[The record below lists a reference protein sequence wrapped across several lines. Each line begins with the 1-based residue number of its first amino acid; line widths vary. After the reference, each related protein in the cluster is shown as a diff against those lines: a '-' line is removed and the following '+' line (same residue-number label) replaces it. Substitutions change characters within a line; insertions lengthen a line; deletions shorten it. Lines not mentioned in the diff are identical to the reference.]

1 MSSDLQTIDDLI
13 KQSHQ
18 SDPGDEDSLEGKF
31 AKKQKEI
38 QLKDLERMTATKA
51 QASGTSYIDLNGF
64 PISQEALALIPESQ
78 AREFN
83 VVCFYFDGKHLRL
96 AALEPKSPMV
106 RAKLRELEKKFFIPN
121 GEIYMVSPH
130 SMEHALWLYK
140 SLPKIKPVAPGV
152 EITEEE
158 LEKFKKEIDDFRSL
172 NDKINEVNM
181 SDVIVL
187 LIATALKI
195 GSSDIHV
202 EAEEQGVVIR
212 LRVDGVLQEAAV
224 INREK
229 WRRIISRLKILS
241 KVKINVDDKPQDGRF
256 DITTSED
263 KIAVR
268 SSFLPT
274 AFGESV
280 VMRLLKSSSVGL
292 PFEELGLVKQEYE
305 KLAQEVDKP
314 NGLVLVTGPTGS
326 GKTTTLY
333 AMLKRLNK
341 PGTKIITLEDPVEYE
356 LEGVNQS
363 QVDEAKGYTF
373 SSGLRS
379 ILRQDP
385 DIVMVGET
393 RDLETAEIAVRAALT
408 GHLVLSTLHTNDA
421 SGVIPRLLDLGIQP
435 YLLSPALN
443 AIVGQRLIR
452 KLCSQCK
459 TKREVSPEE
468 EEKIKKILA
477 VISPKANI
485 DVPKELPT
493 IYKAVGCEACNNLG
507 YKGRIG
513 IYEVLTMDA
522 SIKEL
527 TAQNVPSFKILEQAI
542 ENGMITMLQDG
553 ILKVM
558 QGTTSLEEVY
568 EAAGK
573 MEYIDKLYDIVVS
586 KTIGRG
592 LKLTEEDMANGLELT
607 KAIGKDSAHLL
618 ENHHTNEIINIVMA
632 GGVQTDAGD
641 VHIDPTEE
649 GVTIRYRI
657 DGILHDMAKLGK
669 EHYIPLLTEIKNTAG
684 FAANIKKA
692 TYDGRFTIYLPDNKK
707 VDCRI
712 SIIIGGYGET
722 AVIRLLS
729 TQAKSLEMEKLGI
742 GSVSLNIIN
751 DAIKKTKGIILT
763 TGPTGSGKTTTL
775 YSLLNKLNDPSV
787 KIITIEDPIEYN
799 LEGIIQTQV
808 STEEG
813 YTFAAALRSLM
824 RQNPNIIM
832 VGEIRDEE
840 TAKVSIEAALTGHLV
855 LSTIHANSA
864 AAAIARFV
872 GLGVD
877 KPLLSSSIECSIGQR
892 LVRKLCPNCKQKTE
906 ITPEQQ
912 KQVDELLEKISK
924 NPNIKIPTEKTFYKP
939 VGCEKCG
946 MLGYKGRVGIY
957 EAISMTPEMQKLIQ
971 APTVTELEIENL
983 AIGQGSMLMMHDGI
997 LKAMAGETTIEEVFR
1012 VAA

>member
-1 MSSDLQTIDDLI
+1 MSDGIQSINDLI
-13 KQSHQ
+13 ASSGQSKAL
-18 SDPGDEDSLEGKF
+18 DEDTLEGKF
-31 AKKQKEI
+31 AKKQREI
-38 QLKDLERMTATKA
+38 QLRDLERLTATKA
-51 QASGTSYIDLNGF
+51 QSAGVLYIDLQGF
-64 PISQEALALIPESQ
+64 PISQEALAMIEESE
-78 AREFN
+78 AREIG

-96 AALEPKSPMV
+96 AALDPKSPAAQ
-106 RAKLRELEKKFFIPN
+106 AKLAELEAKLFIDN
-121 GEIYMVSPH
+121 GEIYLVSSH

-140 SLPKIKPVAPGV
+140 SLPKIKPAPASV
-152 EITEEE
+152 EINAEQ
-158 LEKFKKEIDDFRSL
+158 LEKFKQEIDNYKSL
-172 NDKINEVNM
+172 AEKINTVNM
-181 SDVIVL
+181 SDMLVL

-202 EAEEQGVVIR
+202 EAEEKGVVIR

-224 INREK
+224 INNDK
-229 WRRIISRLKILS
+229 WKRIISRLKILS
-241 KVKINVDDKPQDGRF
+241 KVKINVENKPQDGRF
-256 DITTSED
+256 DINTADE
-263 KIAVR
+263 KVAVR

-280 VMRLLKSSSVGL
+280 VMRLLHSSSISL
-292 PFEELGLVKQEYE
+292 SFEELGLIKHEYE
-305 KLAQEVDKP
+305 RLAEEVDKP

-333 AMLKRLNK
+333 AMLNRLNK
-341 PGTKIITLEDPVEYE
+341 PGTKIITLEDPIEYQ
-356 LEGVNQS
+356 LPGINQS
-363 QVDEAKGYTF
+363 QVDESKGYNF

-379 ILRQDP
+379 VLRQDP

-421 SGVIPRLLDLGIQP
+421 AGVIPRLLDLGIQP

-443 AIVGQRLIR
+443 GIVGQRLVR
-452 KLCSQCK
+452 KLCPKCK
-459 TKREVSPEE
+459 AKREVSSEE

-477 VISPKANI
+477 VISPHANV
-485 DVPKELPT
+485 DVPKELPE
-493 IYKAVGCEACNNLG
+493 IYKAVGCPACNNLG

-513 IYEVLTMDA
+513 IYEILTMDA

-527 TAQNVPSFKILEQAI
+527 TSSNAPAFKILEQAI
-542 ENGMITMLQDG
+542 ENGMVTMLQDG
-553 ILKVM
+553 VLKVL
-558 QGTTSLEEVY
+558 QGITSLEEVY

-573 MEYIDKLYDIVVS
+573 MDYIDKLYDIVVS

-592 LKLTEEDMANGLELT
+592 LKLTDADMTLGLEVT
-607 KAIGKDSAHLL
+607 KAIGQDNGPLL
-618 ENHHTNEIINIVMA
+618 EKHHTNEIINIVMA
-632 GGVQTDAGD
+632 GALQAEAGD

-649 GVTIRYRI
+649 GVTIRYRV
-657 DGILHDMAKLGK
+657 DGILHDVAKLGR
-669 EHYIPLLTEIKNTAG
+669 EHYIPLLSEIKNTAG
-684 FAANIKKA
+684 FAANIKKP
-692 TYDGRFTIYLPDNKK
+692 TYDGRFTIYAPSGKI
-707 VDCRI
+707 DCRI

-729 TQAKSLEMEKLGI
+729 SSAKTLEMEKLGI
-742 GSVSLNIIN
+742 SSVSLDTIN
-751 DAIKKTKGIILT
+751 EAIKKTKGVILT

-775 YSLLNKLNDPSV
+775 YGLLNKLNNPSV

-808 STEEG
+808 NTEEG

-832 VGEIRDEE
+832 VGEIRDDE
-840 TAKVSIEAALTGHLV
+840 TAKVAIEAALTGHLV

-864 AAAIARFV
+864 AGAISRFV

-892 LVRKLCPNCKQKTE
+892 LVRKLCPFCKVKTELDAAMKQK
-906 ITPEQQ
+906 
-912 KQVDELLEKISK
+912 VDEMLTRISK
-924 NPNIKIPTEKTFYKP
+924 NPKIKIPAEHTFYKP

-946 MLGYKGRVGIY
+946 KLGYKGRVGIY

-971 APTVTELEIENL
+971 SAAVTELEIENL
-983 AIGQGSMLMMHDGI
+983 AIEQGSMLMMHDGI
-997 LKAMAGETTIEEVFR
+997 LKAMNGETTIDEVFR
-1012 VAA
+1012 VAG

>member
-1 MSSDLQTIDDLI
+1 MSDGIQSINDLI
-13 KQSHQ
+13 ASSGQSKAL
-18 SDPGDEDSLEGKF
+18 DEDTLEGKF
-31 AKKQKEI
+31 AKKQREI
-38 QLKDLERMTATKA
+38 QLRDLERLTATKA
-51 QASGTSYIDLNGF
+51 QSAGVLYIDLQGF
-64 PISQEALALIPESQ
+64 PISQEALAMIEESE
-78 AREFN
+78 AREIG

-96 AALEPKSPMV
+96 AALDPKSPAAQ
-106 RAKLRELEKKFFIPN
+106 AKLAELEAKLFIDN
-121 GEIYMVSPH
+121 GEIYLVSSH

-140 SLPKIKPVAPGV
+140 SLPKIKPAPASV
-152 EITEEE
+152 EINAEQ
-158 LEKFKKEIDDFRSL
+158 LEKFKQEIDNYKSL
-172 NDKINEVNM
+172 AEKINTVNM
-181 SDVIVL
+181 SDMLVL

-202 EAEEQGVVIR
+202 EAEEKGVVIR

-224 INREK
+224 INNDK
-229 WRRIISRLKILS
+229 WKRIISRLKILS
-241 KVKINVDDKPQDGRF
+241 KVKINIENKPQDGRF
-256 DITTSED
+256 DINTADE
-263 KIAVR
+263 KVAVR

-280 VMRLLKSSSVGL
+280 VMRLLHSSSISL
-292 PFEELGLVKQEYE
+292 SFEELGLIKHEYE
-305 KLAQEVDKP
+305 RLAEEVDKP

-333 AMLKRLNK
+333 AMLNRLNK
-341 PGTKIITLEDPVEYE
+341 PGTKIITLEDPIEYQ
-356 LEGVNQS
+356 LPGINQS
-363 QVDEAKGYTF
+363 QVDESKGYNF

-379 ILRQDP
+379 VLRQDP

-421 SGVIPRLLDLGIQP
+421 AGVIPRLLDLGIQP

-443 AIVGQRLIR
+443 GIVGQRLVR
-452 KLCSQCK
+452 KLCTKCK
-459 TKREVSPEE
+459 AKREVSSEE

-477 VISPKANI
+477 VISPHANV
-485 DVPKELPT
+485 DVPKELPE
-493 IYKAVGCEACNNLG
+493 IYKAVGCPACNNLG

-513 IYEVLTMDA
+513 IYEILTMDA

-527 TAQNVPSFKILEQAI
+527 TSSNAPAFKILEQAI
-542 ENGMITMLQDG
+542 ENGMVTMLQDG
-553 ILKVM
+553 VLKVL
-558 QGTTSLEEVY
+558 QGITSLEEVY

-573 MEYIDKLYDIVVS
+573 MDYIDKLYDIVVS

-592 LKLTEEDMANGLELT
+592 LKLTDADMTLGLEVT
-607 KAIGKDSAHLL
+607 KAIGQDNGPLL
-618 ENHHTNEIINIVMA
+618 EKHHTNEIINIVMA
-632 GGVQTDAGD
+632 GALQAEAGD

-649 GVTIRYRI
+649 GVTIRYRV
-657 DGILHDMAKLGK
+657 DGILHDVAKLGR
-669 EHYIPLLTEIKNTAG
+669 EHYIPLLSEIKNTAG
-684 FAANIKKA
+684 FAANIKKP
-692 TYDGRFTIYLPDNKK
+692 TYDGRFTIYAPSGKI
-707 VDCRI
+707 DCRI

-729 TQAKSLEMEKLGI
+729 SSAKTLEMEKLGI
-742 GSVSLNIIN
+742 SSVSLDTIN
-751 DAIKKTKGIILT
+751 EAIKKTKGVILT

-775 YSLLNKLNDPSV
+775 YGLLNKLNNPSV

-808 STEEG
+808 NTEEG

-832 VGEIRDEE
+832 VGEIRDDE
-840 TAKVSIEAALTGHLV
+840 TAKVAIEAALTGHLV

-864 AAAIARFV
+864 AGAISRFV

-892 LVRKLCPNCKQKTE
+892 LVRKLCPFCKVKTELDAAMKQK
-906 ITPEQQ
+906 
-912 KQVDELLEKISK
+912 VDEMLARISK
-924 NPNIKIPTEKTFYKP
+924 NPKIKIPAEHTFYKP

-946 MLGYKGRVGIY
+946 KLGYKGRVGIY

-971 APTVTELEIENL
+971 SAAVTELEIENL
-983 AIGQGSMLMMHDGI
+983 AIEQGSMLMMHDGI
-997 LKAMAGETTIEEVFR
+997 LKAMNGETTIDEVFR
-1012 VAA
+1012 VAG

>member
-1 MSSDLQTIDDLI
+1 MSDGIQSINDLI
-13 KQSHQ
+13 ASSGTSKAL
-18 SDPGDEDSLEGKF
+18 DEDTLEGKF
-31 AKKQKEI
+31 AKKQREI
-38 QLKDLERMTATKA
+38 QLHDLERLTATKA
-51 QASGTSYIDLNGF
+51 QSAGVLYIDLQGF
-64 PISQEALALIPESQ
+64 PISQEALAMIEESE
-78 AREFN
+78 AREIG
-83 VVCFYFDGKHLRL
+83 VACFYFDGKHLRL
-96 AALEPKSPMV
+96 AALDPKSPAAQ
-106 RAKLRELEKKFFIPN
+106 AKLTELQKKLFIDN
-121 GEIYMVSPH
+121 AEIYLVSSH

-140 SLPKIKPVAPGV
+140 SLPKVKPAPASV
-152 EITEEE
+152 EINAAQ
-158 LEKFKKEIDDFRSL
+158 LEKFKQEIDNYKSL
-172 NDKINEVNM
+172 ADKINTVNM
-181 SDVIVL
+181 SDMLVL

-202 EAEEQGVVIR
+202 EAEEKGVIIR

-224 INREK
+224 INNDK
-229 WRRIISRLKILS
+229 WKRIISRLKILS
-241 KVKINVDDKPQDGRF
+241 KVKINVENKPQDGRF
-256 DITTSED
+256 DINTTYE
-263 KIAVR
+263 KVAVR

-280 VMRLLKSSSVGL
+280 VMRLLHSSSISL
-292 PFEELGLVKQEYE
+292 SFEELGLIKHEYE
-305 KLAQEVDKP
+305 RLAEEVDKP

-333 AMLKRLNK
+333 AMLNRLNK
-341 PGTKIITLEDPVEYE
+341 PGTKIITLEDPIEYQ
-356 LEGVNQS
+356 LPGINQS
-363 QVDEAKGYTF
+363 QVDESKGYNF

-379 ILRQDP
+379 VLRQDP

-421 SGVIPRLLDLGIQP
+421 AGVIPRLLDLGIQP

-443 AIVGQRLIR
+443 GIVGQRLVR
-452 KLCSQCK
+452 KLCTKCK
-459 TKREVSPEE
+459 VKREISAEE

-477 VISPKANI
+477 VISPHANV
-485 DVPKELPT
+485 DVPKELPE
-493 IYKAVGCEACNNLG
+493 IYKAVGCSACNNLG

-513 IYEVLTMDA
+513 IYEILTMDA
-522 SIKEL
+522 NIKEL
-527 TAQNVPSFKILEQAI
+527 TASNAPAFKILEQAI
-542 ENGMITMLQDG
+542 ENGMVTMLQDG
-553 ILKVM
+553 VLKVL

-573 MEYIDKLYDIVVS
+573 MDYIDKLYDIVVS

-592 LKLTEEDMANGLELT
+592 LKLTEADMTLGLEVT
-607 KAIGKDSAHLL
+607 KAIGQDNGPLL
-618 ENHHTNEIINIVMA
+618 EKHHTNEIINIVMA
-632 GGVQTDAGD
+632 GALVAEAGD

-649 GVTIRYRI
+649 GVTIRYRV
-657 DGILHDMAKLGK
+657 DGILHDVAKLGR
-669 EHYIPLLTEIKNTAG
+669 EHYIPLLSEIKNTAG
-684 FAANIKKA
+684 FAANIKKP
-692 TYDGRFTIYLPDNKK
+692 TYDGRFTIYEPKSK
-707 VDCRI
+707 IDCRI

-729 TQAKSLEMEKLGI
+729 SQAKTLEMEKLGI
-742 GSVSLNIIN
+742 SSVSLDTIN
-751 DAIKKTKGIILT
+751 ESIKKTKGVILT

-775 YSLLNKLNDPSV
+775 YGLLNKLNNPSV

-808 STEEG
+808 NTEEG

-832 VGEIRDEE
+832 VGEIRDDE
-840 TAKVSIEAALTGHLV
+840 TAKVAIEAALTGHLV

-864 AAAIARFV
+864 AGAISRFV

-892 LVRKLCPNCKQKTE
+892 LVRKLCPFCKVKTELDATMKQK
-906 ITPEQQ
+906 
-912 KQVDELLEKISK
+912 VDEMLARISK
-924 NPNIKIPTEKTFYKP
+924 NPKIKIPAEKTFYKP

-946 MLGYKGRVGIY
+946 KLGYKGRVGIY

-971 APTVTELEIENL
+971 SAAVTELEIENL
-983 AIGQGSMLMMHDGI
+983 AIEQGSMLMMHDGI
-997 LKAMAGETTIEEVFR
+997 LKAMNGETTIDEVFR
-1012 VAA
+1012 VAG